1 MGIDD
6 VGGPEGVAN
15 TDGVIGEES
24 GAAGTEDGGREAGG
38 GVGATGE

>member
-6 VGGPEGVAN
+6 VGGPEGVVN

-24 GAAGTEDGGREAGG
+24 GVAETGDGDREAGG
-38 GVGATGE
+38 GVGATGG